1 MSSIFED
8 QIQNRKN
15 NDDQLFQQA
24 FDDLLSVISKRN
36 DKNEASQEVSD
47 AVENIFD
54 YYKIKNTIQRDEEF
68 KAHEY
73 FEIVLRHA
81 GMTKRRVELKDDWYK
96 NVLCPIITTHKNGS
110 IVALIPTLS
119 GRYFYKLN
127 GKKIKITKQEAKNFN
142 EDAFCF
148 FRPFP
153 QTKLGFKDLLLY
165 LLNCVTYT
173 DIAWIMVVS
182 FLVTVIGMFM
192 PLATKL
198 VYDYVI
204 PSGKI
209 SSIFPVACFLVGV
222 YIAQSIANI
231 AKTMANTRFNEKIS
245 YSVQN
250 ANIAR
255 LFSMPANFFK
265 KYSSGELLQRSLA
278 LQDLLN
284 ILKNTI
290 LDLGIAGIF
299 SLIYIVQMFAYAPSM
314 VIPGIIAI
322 VIQMIFSLMSIFL
335 GLKISKKEQLQN
347 AKLSGLV
354 YEIIS
359 GVCKIKLAGAEKRVF
374 SKWANQ
380 YAQYGKT
387 KFQKPLIL
395 SASNGIAIF
404 VTGIGTLLLYWS
416 AGISNVSL
424 SDYMA
429 FSIAYASV
437 TTAFMSLLSMAT
449 SIASIK
455 PIWQMAEP
463 ILSTLPETA
472 GNKKIVTHISG
483 AIEVTNLTF
492 RYSKELPPVIDGL
505 NLRIKSGEYVAIVG
519 KTGCGK
525 STLMRLLLGFE
536 QPELGAIYYDGN
548 DLAQIDTNS
557 LRMRVGV
564 NLQDGKLFAG
574 DLFSNIIITAP
585 WKTLDDAWEA
595 AKLACFDEDIRRLP
609 MGMNTI
615 VSEGGGG
622 FSGGQRQR
630 ILIARAL
637 VSMPKLLIFDE
648 ATSALDN
655 VTQRIVSEN
664 IDKLKCTRI
673 VIAHRL
679 STIRQCDRVI
689 MLDNGK
695 IVEEGSF
702 DKLMEK
708 QGAFYELVQKQTV

>member
-1 MSSIFED
+1 
-8 QIQNRKN
+8 
-15 NDDQLFQQA
+15 
-24 FDDLLSVISKRN
+24 
-36 DKNEASQEVSD
+36 
-47 AVENIFD
+47 
-54 YYKIKNTIQRDEEF
+54 
-68 KAHEY
+68 
-73 FEIVLRHA
+73 
-81 GMTKRRVELKDDWYK
+81 
-96 NVLCPIITTHKNGS
+96 
-110 IVALIPTLS
+110 
-119 GRYFYKLN
+119 
-127 GKKIKITKQEAKNFN
+127 
-142 EDAFCF
+142 
-148 FRPFP
+148 
-153 QTKLGFKDLLLY
+153 
-165 LLNCVTYT
+165 
-173 DIAWIMVVS
+173 
-182 FLVTVIGMFM
+182 
-192 PLATKL
+192 
-198 VYDYVI
+198 
-204 PSGKI
+204 
-209 SSIFPVACFLVGV
+209 
-222 YIAQSIANI
+222 
-231 AKTMANTRFNEKIS
+231 
-245 YSVQN
+245 
-250 ANIAR
+250 
-255 LFSMPANFFK
+255 
-265 KYSSGELLQRSLA
+265 
-278 LQDLLN
+278 
-284 ILKNTI
+284 
-290 LDLGIAGIF
+290 
-299 SLIYIVQMFAYAPSM
+299 
-314 VIPGIIAI
+314 
-322 VIQMIFSLMSIFL
+322 
-335 GLKISKKEQLQN
+335 
-347 AKLSGLV
+347 
-354 YEIIS
+354 
-359 GVCKIKLAGAEKRVF
+359 
-374 SKWANQ
+374 
-380 YAQYGKT
+380 
-387 KFQKPLIL
+387 
-395 SASNGIAIF
+395 
-404 VTGIGTLLLYWS
+404 
-416 AGISNVSL
+416 
-424 SDYMA
+424 MA

-655 VTQRIVSEN
+655 VTQKIVSEN